1 MRTLSYDRSIQ
12 LFSFLFLFT
21 FFSQQI
27 FAQNY
32 QQGSVQVTEETE
44 SQNPD
49 GTVVRKKVVGKA
61 KQRKGEMQVGEIE
74 DDEVDQVQR
83 RQKTLNHSLFG
94 FGPGGSTNVGE
105 STMLYSL
112 TYGYRW
118 EVTTNAEIASEFM
131 GSTNSKGFFGNW
143 TLGFNY
149 MPSRGSVSPIFG
161 LGFGLGAANGNEKS
175 SSGFSGQL
183 NAGVRLFRL
192 AETQMEIMGSY
203 ATVFSDQNHAVYGV
217 QLRILY

>member
-1 MRTLSYDRSIQ
+1 MKFTRHFFQIQ
-12 LFSFLFLFT
+12 LISIFFIFLIFK
-21 FFSQQI
+21 QQV

-74 DDEVDQVQR
+74 DDEIDQVQR
-83 RQKTLNHSLFG
+83 RQKTLNHTIFG
-94 FGPGGSTNVGE
+94 FGPAGSTNVGE
-105 STMLYSL
+105 NAMLYAL

-118 EVTTNAEIASEFM
+118 EVTTNSEIASEFM

-192 AETQMEIMGSY
+192 AVTQMELMGSY
-203 ATVFSDQNHAVYGV
+203 ATIFSDQNHAVYGL